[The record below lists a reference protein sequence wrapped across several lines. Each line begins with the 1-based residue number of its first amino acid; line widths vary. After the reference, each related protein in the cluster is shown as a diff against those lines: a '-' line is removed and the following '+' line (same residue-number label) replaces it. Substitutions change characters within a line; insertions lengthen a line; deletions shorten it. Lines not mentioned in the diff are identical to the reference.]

1 MTASTD
7 PTTQSSGTA
16 AGQGRSIGELVV
28 DLVLVGGI
36 GYYLW
41 IAHSY
46 PPDGREIPTVV
57 GVVALIAAA
66 VQLIGWFVPGMWT
79 FTHGNATEERREPAV
94 VAGAIQAGAVVGETT
109 APAVAGARA
118 AEPVDE
124 VPSSGHDSRTF
135 DVSVAMAW
143 AAGFVAAILLVG
155 YLVSIP
161 LFFLAYFAAA
171 RSWKLAIAS
180 AVVMGLVTKLLF
192 EVALGIPLPGGLL
205 F

>member
-7 PTTQSSGTA
+7 TTPHSHGTA
-16 AGQGRSIGELVV
+16 GGQRRSTGELVV
-28 DLVLVGGI
+28 DLLLVAGI
-36 GYYLW
+36 AYYLW

-79 FTHGNATEERREPAV
+79 FTHGNAVDETREHAVAAGVIPAEP
-94 VAGAIQAGAVVGETT
+94 VVGETT
-109 APAVAGARA
+109 AQAAAGATA
-118 AEPVDE
+118 AEPVDGAPA
-124 VPSSGHDSRTF
+124 PSHDSRTF
-135 DVSVAMAW
+135 DVSVSMAW
-143 AAGFVAAILLVG
+143 AAGFVAAILVLG
-155 YLVSIP
+155 YLVSVP

-171 RSWKLAIAS
+171 RQWKLAIAS